1 VAIAALAAALFVLNG
16 ALTFESLWPT
26 PAIWWRGGLS
36 IELAVVLVLGA
47 WLTRDGA
54 RVSRSVIT
62 AVSVGWV
69 LLALGRYGDVTS
81 QALYGRDINLYWD
94 LRFIPDVAAMLLRVT
109 PAWLIALAGLV
120 GVGLLTG
127 LYVLVRWAFGRVAA
141 ALHRRGSR
149 QALAALAVTAVAM
162 FLVERARSLEPYE
175 QQFAPPVT
183 GSYARQV
190 RLLADTWRGDAAV
203 PGSPPMDASLANVA
217 GADVLLIFIESYG
230 AVSFD
235 NPRFAT
241 ALETPRRELA
251 AAIAGSGRGVV
262 SAFVESPTFG
272 GVSWLAHISLMS
284 GVEVRDPHTNA
295 VLMTQQRDTI
305 VDSFSRRGYRTVAV
319 MPGLW
324 QDWPEG
330 SYYGF
335 DEIYDAR
342 RLDYRGP
349 QFGWFTLTDQYALAK
364 IDALEINPRDRAPLF
379 VFFPTISTHTPFTPT
394 PPYQADWARILDD
407 RPYDADD
414 LNRSYEEVPDWLNL
428 GPGYVDALSYS
439 YRTLAGYL
447 RLRGER
453 DYVAIVIGDHQPPA
467 AVSGADAPWDV
478 PVHVISS
485 RESVL
490 EPLRTN
496 GFRDGLTP
504 VRPVFGKMHTLL
516 PTLLEA
522 FGR

>member
-1 VAIAALAAALFVLNG
+1 
-16 ALTFESLWPT
+16 
-26 PAIWWRGGLS
+26 
-36 IELAVVLVLGA
+36 
-47 WLTRDGA
+47 
-54 RVSRSVIT
+54 
-62 AVSVGWV
+62 
-69 LLALGRYGDVTS
+69 
-81 QALYGRDINLYWD
+81 
-94 LRFIPDVAAMLLRVT
+94 
-109 PAWLIALAGLV
+109 
-120 GVGLLTG
+120 
-127 LYVLVRWAFGRVAA
+127 
-141 ALHRRGSR
+141 
-149 QALAALAVTAVAM
+149 
-162 FLVERARSLEPYE
+162 
-175 QQFAPPVT
+175 
-183 GSYARQV
+183 
-190 RLLADTWRGDAAV
+190 
-203 PGSPPMDASLANVA
+203 
-217 GADVLLIFIESYG
+217 
-230 AVSFD
+230 
-235 NPRFAT
+235 
-241 ALETPRRELA
+241 
-251 AAIAGSGRGVV
+251 
-262 SAFVESPTFG
+262 
-272 GVSWLAHISLMS
+272 
-284 GVEVRDPHTNA
+284 
-295 VLMTQQRDTI
+295 
-305 VDSFSRRGYRTVAV
+305 

-335 DEIYDAR
+335 DEIYGAR

-364 IDALEINPRDRAPLF
+364 IDALEINPRDRPPLF
-379 VFFPTISTHTPFTPT
+379 VFFPTISTHAPFTPT

-414 LNRSYEEVPDWLNL
+414 LNRSYQEVPDWLNL

-447 RLRGER
+447 RLRGDR

-485 RESVL
+485 REGVL

-504 VRPVFGKMHTLL
+504 VRPVLGKMHTLL